1 MESTARSKYLR
12 VSARKVR
19 QVASLVKGK
28 MVTDAVDLLR
38 FVPKKASVP
47 LSKTIRSAA
56 ANIIA
61 SEGSTRVKA
70 EDLRVTS
77 IVIDGG
83 PILKRFQA
91 VGMGR
96 AYRIRKRTC
105 HLMVKVSDEGRTER
119 RLEKEKAKAKGAGR
133 KKSTKSSKTEEKE

>member
-1 MESTARSKYLR
+1 MESAARARYLR
-12 VSARKVR
+12 MSARKMR
-19 QVASLVKGK
+19 RVAALVKGR
-28 MVTDAVDLLR
+28 MVDEAVDMLR
-38 FVPKKASVP
+38 FIPKSAAVP

-61 SEGSTRVKA
+61 SEGSSRVRA

-77 IVIDGG
+77 VVVDGG
-83 PILKRFQA
+83 PIMKRFRA

-105 HLMVKVSDEGRTER
+105 HLTVRVSDEGRTEER
-119 RLEKEKAKAKGAGR
+119 VEREQAKRSRGR
-133 KKSTKSSKTEEKE
+133 KKSTRSAKQDQE

>member
-12 VSARKVR
+12 LSARKAR
-19 QVASLVKGK
+19 QVAALVKDK
-28 MVTDAVDLLR
+28 MVIEAVDLLR
-38 FVPKKASVP
+38 FVPKKASEP
-47 LSKTIRSAA
+47 LSKTIKSAA
-56 ANIIA
+56 ANVIA
-61 SEGSTRVKA
+61 SEGSARVKA

-96 AYRIRKRTC
+96 AYKIRKRTC
-105 HLMVKVSDEGRTER
+105 HLTVKVSDEGRTEI
-119 RLEKEKAKAKGAGR
+119 RLEKEKAKSSSR
-133 KKSTKSSKTEEKE
+133 KKSTKSPKSVDKE

>member
-1 MESTARSKYLR
+1 MRR
-12 VSARKVR
+12 VA
-19 QVASLVKGK
+19 ALVKGR
-28 MVTDAVDLLR
+28 MVDEAVDMLR
-38 FVPKKASVP
+38 FIPKSAAVP

-61 SEGSTRVKA
+61 SEGSSRVRA

-77 IVIDGG
+77 VVVDGG
-83 PILKRFQA
+83 PIMKRFRA

-105 HLMVKVSDEGRTER
+105 HLTVRVSDEGRTEER
-119 RLEKEKAKAKGAGR
+119 VEREQAKRSRGR
-133 KKSTKSSKTEEKE
+133 KKSTRSAKQDQE